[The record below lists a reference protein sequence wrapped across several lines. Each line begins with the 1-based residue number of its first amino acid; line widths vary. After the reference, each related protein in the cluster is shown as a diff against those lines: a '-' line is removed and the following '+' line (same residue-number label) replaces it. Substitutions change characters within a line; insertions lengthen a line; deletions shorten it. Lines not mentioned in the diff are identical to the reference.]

1 MQAVQVTC
9 IFRPNMFITDTSEP
23 TGIQETVKSVAG
35 HPTTDDGLRFSWL
48 VKVILFN
55 VFR

>member
-23 TGIQETVKSVAG
+23 TGIQETVKSVVG